1 MHNPNSA
8 IERVKNHLA
17 YKLGQAMIDFTNSS
31 SGGGY
36 IALFKKLYKIKK
48 QHKKEQ
54 KIYQQTI
61 QVFPQL
67 KYPSLEACSDYEQ
80 ALRYKFHLS
89 YMLGEVLI
97 KAYQTWYTGGGFK
110 LKNNIK
116 KANKEF
122 QIFREIFK
130 EYDQINSSILEG
142 LIDNKQLFLKEFSR
156 IKNILKI
163 HQDYKAI
170 LDNIFHN
177 FNYFIQNFDLIEEWL
192 LSDDFKERYK
202 KENHPYPS
210 LLDPKKLND
219 KNEKINYHNIPAELA
234 WEMNLPLPDNYEFV
248 WLNFD
253 LIEEWLLSD
262 DFKERYKKENHPY
275 PSLLDPKKLN
285 DKNEKIN
292 YHNIP
297 AELAWEMNLPLPDN
311 YEFVWLGGHAM
322 GCAALNLF
330 FQRCNVN
337 VKWCGYL
344 NGFDRFVFNYHL
356 LVSNSSSYN
365 ALQIFEYRT
374 FTNKFEEEKFFSSF
388 SSKKKILISYKDPFT
403 MIKTIL
409 NANIVKSEYYIQDKK
424 LNASNIT
431 KNTIDILQRYKRK
444 YNKYNIKDFDPYLLQ
459 HQMLIQEF
467 LLKYFK
473 NSKKYFLDMNDIQPE
488 NAFITLEKLA
498 TYFNFTKPSILDK
511 QFYQEKKSLA
521 TTFLLHYFPLILDF
535 DEFEIEIN
543 AKELN
548 YSKKDDISDLFFK
561 KKIYI
566 DNHQIHFYIN
576 KNLDFDKKLYIKI
589 KKIILQLIYIIKKY
603 INLNQPLCEKDIL
616 HYLSLDKKYR
626 DIYLKIIN
634 YNLTTLKQHRPDIV
648 ASWKYYQEFE
658 KMCKELDG

>member
-1 MHNPNSA
+1 
-8 IERVKNHLA
+8 
-17 YKLGQAMIDFTNSS
+17 MILQTVVA
-31 SGGGY
+31 GGGY

-130 EYDQINSSILEG
+130 EFDQINSSILEG

-177 FNYFIQNFDLIEEWL
+177 FNYFIQ
-192 LSDDFKERYK
+192 
-202 KENHPYPS
+202 
-210 LLDPKKLND
+210 
-219 KNEKINYHNIPAELA
+219 
-234 WEMNLPLPDNYEFV
+234 
-248 WLNFD
+248 NFD

-459 HQMLIQEF
+459 HQILIQEF

-603 INLNQPLCEKDIL
+603 INLNQP
-616 HYLSLDKKYR
+616 
-626 DIYLKIIN
+626 
-634 YNLTTLKQHRPDIV
+634 
-648 ASWKYYQEFE
+648 
-658 KMCKELDG
+658 